1 MYIYVHDLEPLNHYL
16 DHRFLGSGRRL
27 RWKSSMK
34 ELFLNLKMKIGQACF
49 PWLYLSVS
57 KWPARPALPWDPS
70 RGHSGLWAFGAS
82 ADIGSNCTILN
93 RNSSSTFGPIWASA
107 SGLSVS
113 PLPSFL
119 SVHGSATTDSVLL
132 SYKWPLLW
140 EFSLHFTAVC
150 LPQ

>member
-1 MYIYVHDLEPLNHYL
+1 MSSLEKQHEGVVVKPKNENRVGREVAQQCRSCLNTQMAWYLRVFPDFTCQWLNALHYHRIPL
-16 DHRFLGSGRRL
+16 GVT
-27 RWKSSMK
+27 
-34 ELFLNLKMKIGQACF
+34 QASEPF
-49 PWLYLSVS
+49 V
-57 KWPARPALPWDPS
+57 RPLI
-70 RGHSGLWAFGAS
+70 L
-82 ADIGSNCTILN
+82 GSNCAILN
-93 RNSSSTFGPIWASA
+93 RNPSSTFGPIWASA

-119 SVHGSATTDSVLL
+119 SEHGAAPTDSVLL